1 MRPYTVGLTG
11 GIASGKSTVSAEFAA
26 LGVPVIDTDEIARA
40 VVEPGTSAL
49 AEVVAAFGPQFLDTG
64 GALDRRRLRTH
75 VFADPTARKRLEAIL
90 HPHIGAQTLAALE
103 RTVAP
108 YCILVVPLL
117 LESGFARHVDRIL
130 VVDCPE
136 SLQRQRLAERDGS
149 SDTEIER
156 ILAAQLPRAERLRHA
171 DDVLSNVGSL
181 SALRKQVLQLHER
194 YLESARR

>member
-75 VFADPTARKRLEAIL
+75 VFADPAARKRLEAIL

-136 SLQRQRLAERDGS
+136 PLQRQRLAERDGS
-149 SDTEIER
+149 SDTEIGR

-171 DDVLSNVGSL
+171 DDVLSNDGSL
-181 SALRKQVLQLHER
+181 SALRKQILQLHER